1 MKIVAKDTKFLLI
14 NLRGSSF
21 TKNIISYNNFVE
33 IIPSFFIISK
43 YAFSDKNDPFYKISL
58 KQYMEKII
66 ENSIYIEKLYLKQK
80 LENNLTI
87 KNKEKRSKI

>member
-14 NLRGSSF
+14 SLRGSSF
-21 TKNIISYNNFVE
+21 TKNIITYKNFVE

-43 YAFSDKNDPFYKISL
+43 YAFSDKNDPFYKIAL

-66 ENSIYIEKLYLKQK
+66 ENAIYMEKLYLKQK

-87 KNKEKRSKI
+87 KNKEKIVKI